1 MTPADLMLL
10 HLGAM
15 FTLQEDGSL
24 LTVNEPW
31 DKTCPA
37 PLLFAAF
44 PREGRPFCRGR
55 AGIAQKALRQAQ
67 RLAEQGVRKAA
78 PYEEALGLSLAG
90 EREVCLWRP
99 NSAPLV
105 SPPTACVELTGSNLG
120 QYDLGEF
127 RWLAEELPMA
137 SPCFA
142 YFAEGTAISV
152 CRSVR
157 IHTGHEAG
165 VETSPAWRGRGL
177 APVVVTAWAN
187 AVERLGRVP
196 LYTASAENRSSLRL
210 AEKCGFLPYGET
222 LAFTAL

>member
-1 MTPADLMLL
+1 MLL

-67 RLAEQGVRKAA
+67 RLAEQGVREAA
-78 PYEEALGLSLAG
+78 SYEEALGLSLAG

-99 NSAPLV
+99 NSVPLV
-105 SPPTACVELTGSNLG
+105 SPPAACVELTGSNLG
-120 QYDLGEF
+120 QYDLGDF
-127 RWLAEELPMA
+127 AWLREELPMA

-142 YFAEGTAISV
+142 CFAGGQAVSV

-157 IHTGHEAG
+157 VHTAHEAG
-165 VETSPAWRGRGL
+165 VETAPAWRGRGL

-196 LYTASAENRSSLRL
+196 LYTASAENRPSLRL

-222 LAFTAL
+222 LSFTAL

>member
-1 MTPADLMLL
+1 MTPENLMLL

-31 DKTCPA
+31 DQTRPA
-37 PLLFAAF
+37 PLLFVCF
-44 PREGRPFCRGR
+44 PRGGRPFCRARPGLPP
-55 AGIAQKALRQAQ
+55 AALQKARA
-67 RLAEQGVRKAA
+67 LAGRGIQETP
-78 PYEEALGLSLAG
+78 PYEEALGLPLAAQK
-90 EREVCLWRP
+90 EICLWRP
-99 NSAPLV
+99 NPVPLV
-105 SPPTACVELTGSNLG
+105 SPPAACVELTGENLG

-142 YFAEGTAISV
+142 YFAEGRAVSV

-165 VETSPAWRGRGL
+165 VETSPAWRGRGI

-196 LYTASAENRSSLRL
+196 LYSALAGNRSSLRL
-210 AEKCGFLPYGET
+210 AEKTSFLPYGE
-222 LAFTAL
+222 AISFTAL